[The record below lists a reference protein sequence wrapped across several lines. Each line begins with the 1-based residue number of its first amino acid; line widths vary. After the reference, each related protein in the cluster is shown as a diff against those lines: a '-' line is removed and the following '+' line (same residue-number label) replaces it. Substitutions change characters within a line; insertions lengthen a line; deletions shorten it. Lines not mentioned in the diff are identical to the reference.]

1 EGEFPANDRRPPTT
15 AARARLCVLPRLRRD
30 LQPRRPRQS
39 PAHEGAADQGAPGQL
54 APLQEAAAARSPGGR
69 LRKALPRRSLPVGRL
84 EPRRLRLLRA
94 RALRLSAVR
103 AQPAAQ
109 LVCGLQSRARRRPL
123 GAEARR
129 PRLLQRARPRR
140 AVRRPRPLHPRAA
153 QRHGGADLLA
163 CRMGRELLRRPPS
176 SAGVGRVLGPNALR
190 GAFAMDR
197 PTLFPLVERL
207 RALEKL
213 PAFAAALPA
222 RARVSEPALPLLLA
236 GLHEELERPLL
247 VLLPEDADA

>member
-1 EGEFPANDRRPPTT
+1 
-15 AARARLCVLPRLRRD
+15 
-30 LQPRRPRQS
+30 
-39 PAHEGAADQGAPGQL
+39 
-54 APLQEAAAARSPGGR
+54 
-69 LRKALPRRSLPVGRL
+69 
-84 EPRRLRLLRA
+84 

-153 QRHGGADLLA
+153 QRHDGADLLA
-163 CRMGRELLRRPPS
+163 CRMGRELLGRPPS
-176 SAGVGRVLGPNALR
+176 SAGVGRVLWPNALR

-213 PAFAAALPA
+213 PAFPAALPA
-222 RARVSEPALPLLLA
+222 RARGSEPALPVLLA

-247 VLLPEDADA
+247 VLLPEDADARDAAEAAAWLIGEDRVAFLPSRGVRWGSGLEPPPHLVGERARALEL